1 MKIVKHS
8 ELCNMPSGTVFLA
21 DGYDRITVMES
32 GCGFNAPYR
41 DFFYITAAG
50 TYDLR
55 QTGEESGTLQAT
67 GRLDITE
74 PVVGGRD
81 GSFEDD
87 SEFFVFES
95 LDEFH
100 RYAHEQALLP
110 YRMESHI
117 KGPTQAQMAE
127 EDLKVD
133 EFYCMEGNV
142 AMGRLVA
149 IGHEFGRAD
158 HKTVHLEVVDNNP
171 LYFSA
176 AIQTMPLERF
186 LAQFH
191 HFNTDLNGEV
201 IPATDIM
208 SVKDVVASHS
218 AVVNAAANM
227 ADALAD
233 HIAINGK
240 VES

>member
-8 ELCNMPSGTVFLA
+8 ELCNMTPGTVFLA

-32 GCGFNAPYR
+32 GAGMKAPYR

-50 TYDLR
+50 AYDVR
-55 QTGEESGTLQAT
+55 EQGEEAKTLRET
-67 GRLDITE
+67 GRVDIVD

-81 GSFEDD
+81 GVFEDD
-87 SEFFVFES
+87 AEYFVFES

-100 RYAHEQALLP
+100 RYAHEQTLLP
-110 YRMESHI
+110 YRIPKHL

-127 EDLKVD
+127 EDLRVD
-133 EFYCMEGNV
+133 EYYCMEGNV
-142 AMGRLVA
+142 AMGRLVH
-149 IGHEFGRAD
+149 IGHEFGRPD

-176 AIQTMPLERF
+176 AIQTMPMERF

-191 HFNTDLNGEV
+191 HFNTDTVQG
-201 IPATDIM
+201 A
-208 SVKDVVASHS
+208 
-218 AVVNAAANM
+218 
-227 ADALAD
+227 
-233 HIAINGK
+233 G
-240 VES
+240 